1 MVVARSARRCWPM
14 AWKSLAPSP
23 RKSCGPATGYQRTLP
38 KPRRATGRV
47 TVVAGVSSEL
57 LELEDVDGDG
67 VEAMASQSVV
77 RPWVS
82 EAPRRSRRAALA
94 GRVPE

>member
-1 MVVARSARRCWPM
+1 M

-23 RKSCGPATGYQRTLP
+23 RKSCGEATGYQRMLP

-47 TVVAGVSSEL
+47 GDGGGASSEL
-57 LELEDVDGDG
+57 LELELEEGMP
-67 VEAMASQSVV
+67 EPMASQSVV
-77 RPWVS
+77 RAWDS